1 MASASGYGSSKLRR
15 PWYERMFPYWL
26 GGDDYGPSDWSKD
39 TEKEFLLASEL
50 GSTIPDIAK
59 RELQQEIGT
68 SIPDIAKRELQ
79 QEIGTS
85 IPDIAKRELQQEIG
99 TSIPDIARREKELAR
114 EKADNI
120 RDYYSGSVYDTD
132 YYEDALKDSYT
143 GSVYDSD
150 LIEKGIL
157 AKEDE
162 EDAKPEAKPEG
173 LTPMQKY
180 GAKLITDIF
189 GEQEQPRQQNI
200 PTSRIT
206 PGRTF
211 NMASLLASKR
221 PKRERYRNLGLLRR
235 T

>member
-50 GSTIPDIAK
+50 GST
-59 RELQQEIGT
+59 
-68 SIPDIAKRELQ
+68 IPDIAKRELQ